1 MFFIKLLSRPRFFI
15 FSSNYLSLLF
25 VSIIMSNLCS
35 NALYFT
41 IKSLISSSFSDN
53 NFLRFSIS
61 LSLLLILSSKYS
73 FNPIS
78 WVPKNYFI
86 LVLSSSIAALDYS
99 WRFSIK
105 PFDKPSSWAIEEFTS
120 WRCSYCFFNLRWFF
134 YSTSIL
140 SSSSLIYCIYF

>member
-1 MFFIKLLSRPRFFI
+1 MFLIKLLSKPRFFI

-25 VSIIMSNLCS
+25 VSIIMSSLCS
-35 NALYFT
+35 KALYFT

-61 LSLLLILSSKYS
+61 LSLLFILSSKYS
-73 FNPIS
+73 FIPIS

-105 PFDKPSSWAIEEFTS
+105 PLDKPSSWAIEAFTS

-134 YSTSIL
+134 YRISIL
-140 SSSSLIYCIYF
+140 S